1 MKPPDACCG
10 KSLSPSSA
18 DRVSIR
24 LWDED
29 DKLALEILD
38 NGVGLPVSADL
49 KPAAVNKL
57 QDRARVLEG
66 SLHITSSKEAGT
78 LIRLLVKRSHL
89 TAQPAF
95 A

>member
-1 MKPPDACCG
+1 MLTH
-10 KSLSPSSA
+10 SHA
-18 DRVSIR
+18 DRVSSR
-24 LWDED
+24 LGDED
-29 DKLALEILD
+29 DKLALEIID
-38 NGVGLPVSADL
+38 NGVGVPVSADL

-66 SLHITSSKEAGT
+66 TLHITSSKETGT

-89 TAQPAF
+89 TSNPAL